1 MIAKAELLAAIAGTN
16 RGVITTETDRNLVL
30 DKVVQLEVQNPT
42 PQPLNQRE
50 RLSGLWRLIYTTSS
64 DLLGLARLPMLPAGP
79 IYQCIRG
86 QELKLYNILELQGVP
101 FLEGV
106 LCVSARLTPVSE
118 RRVQVNFE
126 RSVLG
131 LKGLMNYPSLE
142 DLVSRLETQSPVV
155 ALNFPLNSNV
165 ERSAGWLET
174 TYLDEDLRIGRG
186 NNDSLFVLTKA

>member
-16 RGVITTETDRNLVL
+16 RGVITTEANRSLVL

-42 PQPLNQRE
+42 PQPLSKQE
-50 RLSGLWRLIYTTSS
+50 LLSGVWRLIYTTSP
-64 DLLGLARLPMLPAGP
+64 DLLGLARLPVVPAGP

-86 QELKLYNILELQGVP
+86 QELKLYNVLELQGIP

-106 LCVSARLTPVSE
+106 LCVAARLTPVSE

-126 RSVLG
+126 RSILG
-131 LKGLMNYPSLE
+131 VKGLMNYPSL
-142 DLVSRLETQSPVV
+142 DVLISRLETQSPVA
-155 ALNFPLNSNV
+155 ALSMPLDSD
-165 ERSAGWLET
+165 RSAGWLET

-186 NNDSLFVLTKA
+186 NNDSLFVLTRG

>member
-16 RGVITTETDRNLVL
+16 RGVITTEANRSLVL

-42 PQPLNQRE
+42 PQPLNERE
-50 RLSGLWRLIYTTSS
+50 RLSGVWRLIYTTSQ
-64 DLLGLARLPMLPAGP
+64 DLLGLARLPVVPAGP

-86 QELKLYNILELQGVP
+86 QELKLYNILELQGFP

-106 LCVSARLTPVSE
+106 ICVAARLMPVSE

-126 RSVLG
+126 RSIFG
-131 LKGLMNYPSLE
+131 LKGLMNYPSL
-142 DLVSRLETQSPVV
+142 DTLVSRLETQSPVA
-155 ALNFPLNSNV
+155 ALSVPLNT

-186 NNDSLFVLTKA
+186 NNDSLFVLTKV

>member
-16 RGVITTETDRNLVL
+16 RGVITTEANRSLVL

-42 PQPLNQRE
+42 PQPLSERE
-50 RLSGLWRLIYTTSS
+50 RLSGVWRLIYTTSQ
-64 DLLGLARLPMLPAGP
+64 DLLGLARLPMIPAGP

-86 QELKLYNILELQGVP
+86 QELKLYNVLELQGIP

-106 LCVSARLTPVSE
+106 ICVAARLMPVSE

-126 RSVLG
+126 RSILG
-131 LKGLMNYPSLE
+131 VKGLMNYSSL
-142 DLVSRLETQSPVV
+142 DTLISRLETQSPVA
-155 ALNFPLNSNV
+155 ALNFPLNA

-186 NNDSLFVLTKA
+186 NNDSLFVLTRV

>member
-16 RGVITTETDRNLVL
+16 RGVITTDADRSLVL

-42 PQPLNQRE
+42 PQPLNERD
-50 RLSGLWRLIYTTSS
+50 RLSGVWRLIYTTSQ
-64 DLLGLARLPMLPAGP
+64 DLLGLARLPMVPAGP

-86 QELKLYNILELQGVP
+86 QELRLYNVLELQGIP

-106 LCVSARLTPVSE
+106 ICVAARLTPLSE

-126 RSVLG
+126 RSILG
-131 LKGLMNYPSLE
+131 IKGVMNYPSL
-142 DLVSRLETQSPVV
+142 DTLISRLETQSPVA
-155 ALNFPLNSNV
+155 ALNVPLNA

-186 NNDSLFVLTKA
+186 NNDSLFVLTRV

>member
-16 RGVITTETDRNLVL
+16 RGVITTEANRGLVL

-42 PQPLNQRE
+42 PQPLSQRE
-50 RLSGLWRLIYTTSS
+50 LISGVWRLIYTTSP
-64 DLLGLARLPMLPAGP
+64 DLLGLARLPVVPAGP

-86 QELKLYNILELQGVP
+86 QELKLYNVLELQGIP

-106 LCVSARLTPVSE
+106 LCVAARLTPVSD

-126 RSVLG
+126 RSIVG
-131 LKGLMNYPSLE
+131 VKGLMNYPSL
-142 DLVSRLETQSPVV
+142 DTLISRLETQSPVA
-155 ALNFPLNSNV
+155 ALSFPLDTD
-165 ERSAGWLET
+165 RSAGWLET

-186 NNDSLFVLTKA
+186 NNDSLFVLTRV

>member
-16 RGVITTETDRNLVL
+16 RGVITTEANRSLVL

-42 PQPLNQRE
+42 PQPLIERE
-50 RLSGLWRLIYTTSS
+50 RLSGVWRLIYTTSQ
-64 DLLGLARLPMLPAGP
+64 DLLGLARLPMIPAGP

-86 QELKLYNILELQGVP
+86 QELKLYNVLELQGIP

-106 LCVSARLTPVSE
+106 ICVAARLMPVSE

-126 RSVLG
+126 RSILG
-131 LKGLMNYPSLE
+131 VKGLMNYSSL
-142 DLVSRLETQSPVV
+142 DTLISRLETQSPVA
-155 ALNFPLNSNV
+155 ALNFPLNA

-186 NNDSLFVLTKA
+186 NNDSLFVLTRV

>member
-16 RGVITTETDRNLVL
+16 RGVITTEANRSLVL

-42 PQPLNQRE
+42 PQPLSEQE
-50 RLSGLWRLIYTTSS
+50 LLSGVWRLIYTTSP
-64 DLLGLARLPMLPAGP
+64 DLLGLARLPVVPAGP

-86 QELKLYNILELQGVP
+86 QELKLYNVLELQGIP

-106 LCVSARLTPVSE
+106 LCVAARLTPVSE

-126 RSVLG
+126 RSILG
-131 LKGLMNYPSLE
+131 VKGLMNYPSL
-142 DLVSRLETQSPVV
+142 DVLISRLETQSPVA
-155 ALNFPLNSNV
+155 ALSMPLDAD
-165 ERSAGWLET
+165 RSAGWLET

-186 NNDSLFVLTKA
+186 NNDSLFVLTRV

>member
-16 RGVITTETDRNLVL
+16 RGVITTEANRSLVL

-42 PQPLNQRE
+42 PQPLSEQE
-50 RLSGLWRLIYTTSS
+50 LLSGVWRLIYTTSP
-64 DLLGLARLPMLPAGP
+64 DLLGLARLPVVPAGP

-86 QELKLYNILELQGVP
+86 QELKLYNVLELQGIP

-106 LCVSARLTPVSE
+106 LCVAARLTPVSE

-126 RSVLG
+126 RSILG
-131 LKGLMNYPSLE
+131 VKGLMNYPSL
-142 DLVSRLETQSPVV
+142 DVLISRLETQSPVA
-155 ALNFPLNSNV
+155 ALSMSLDAD
-165 ERSAGWLET
+165 RSAGWLET

-186 NNDSLFVLTKA
+186 NNDSLFVLTRV

>member
-16 RGVITTETDRNLVL
+16 RGVITTEANRSLVL

-42 PQPLNQRE
+42 PQPLSEQE
-50 RLSGLWRLIYTTSS
+50 LLSGVWRLIYTTSP
-64 DLLGLARLPMLPAGP
+64 DLLGLARLPVVPAGP

-86 QELKLYNILELQGVP
+86 QELKLYNVLELQGIP

-106 LCVSARLTPVSE
+106 LCVAARLTPVSE

-126 RSVLG
+126 RSILG
-131 LKGLMNYPSLE
+131 VKGLMNYPSL
-142 DLVSRLETQSPVV
+142 DVLISRLETQSPVA
-155 ALNFPLNSNV
+155 ALSMPLDTD
-165 ERSAGWLET
+165 RSAGWLET

-186 NNDSLFVLTKA
+186 NNDSLFVLTRV

>member
-16 RGVITTETDRNLVL
+16 RGVITTEANRSLVL
-30 DKVVQLEVQNPT
+30 DKVVQLEIQNPI
-42 PQPLNQRE
+42 PQPLSERE
-50 RLSGLWRLIYTTSS
+50 RLSGVWRLIYTTSQ
-64 DLLGLARLPMLPAGP
+64 DLLGLARLPVIPAGP

-86 QELKLYNILELQGVP
+86 QELKLYNVLELQGIP

-106 LCVSARLTPVSE
+106 ICVAARLMPVSE

-126 RSVLG
+126 RSILG
-131 LKGLMNYPSLE
+131 VKGLMNYASL
-142 DLVSRLETQSPVV
+142 DTLISRLETQSPVA
-155 ALNFPLNSNV
+155 ALNFPLNA

-186 NNDSLFVLTKA
+186 NNDSLFVLTRV